1 MKKNFSEH
9 IILDKL
15 NFNSMYENI
24 EDINSKF
31 TNKMSET
38 IKDIKSK
45 YSKKI
50 SETIEVLAKSIPN
63 LDEFKDAL
71 DSFIDNTTTVNS
83 IFINYDYPPIDYVD
97 INEVINYIEMNSNH
111 CEVTKENI
119 DLIMTRY
126 FDEIHFN
133 HLKSQVI
140 SYKLP
145 QEDITILKEI
155 LDGYK
160 QEYYYLVI
168 PALLARLEGMIFN
181 SVNYKGQTNYRL
193 FNIIIEE
200 TINKYKS
207 NHDYYVDSDYF
218 KIKEYYKSKLK
229 RNFEFGEKKINEIN
243 RHSIMHG
250 YDNQYGTKQNAV
262 ILLLHFEYLYH
273 CLAELSENDKQDIR
287 NKLSK

>member
-1 MKKNFSEH
+1 MRNNF
-9 IILDKL
+9 IKRTILNKL
-15 NFNSMYENI
+15 NFDSMYKNI
-24 EDINSKF
+24 EDINSILSKRL
-31 TNKMSET
+31 SET
-38 IKDIKSK
+38 IKDINSK

-50 SETIEVLAKSIPN
+50 SESIEVLTKSIPN

-71 DSFIDNTTTVNS
+71 DSFIDNATTVNS

-111 CEVTKENI
+111 WEVTKENI

-133 HLKSQVI
+133 NLKSQII

-145 QEDITILKEI
+145 QEDITMLKEI

-160 QEYYYLVI
+160 HEYYYLVI

-181 SVNYKGQTNYRL
+181 SVNYKGRTNYQL

-200 TINKYKS
+200 TINKHKS

-287 NKLSK
+287 NKLFK

>member
-15 NFNSMYENI
+15 NFNSMYKII
-24 EDINSKF
+24 EDIN
-31 TNKMSET
+31 
-38 IKDIKSK
+38 SK

-50 SETIEVLAKSIPN
+50 SESIEVLAKSIPN

-71 DSFIDNTTTVNS
+71 DSFIDNAATINS
-83 IFINYDYPPIDYVD
+83 IFIKYDYPPIDYVD

-111 CEVTKENI
+111 WEVTKENI

-181 SVNYKGQTNYRL
+181 SVNYKGKTNYRL

-229 RNFEFGEKKINEIN
+229 RNFEFGEKKIKEIN

-287 NKLSK
+287 N